1 MESRSGSKRRY
12 DEVEPRVQRR
22 IVAEYRQGVRGY
34 GYIATA
40 KRLQLPV
47 STVRGVIA
55 RAERAGGDP
64 VAPRGHKKRKL
75 DSGEEVKLCRA
86 LEQNSTA
93 TNRQLSAVVRG
104 KVAARTV
111 SDYLARADPPFTTK
125 VIQDQE
131 PEELTEEW
139 RPGAAVVGGCE
150 EDSLGANGCYEDE
163 TPVFANEAPKRGRAR
178 GGNTHP
184 SSAISLRHK
193 VHVAFWAQSGV
204 LCCIGALS
212 DRNADTKEI
221 ERVATDAVGVMKSG
235 DTVIW
240 DRLGRSG
247 RAVNPSSQ
255 HYSPV
260 ARDLLLLFNDLK
272 QHYIRPNFP
281 KKRSTAVQVKDCRA
295 YSRVCG

>member
-131 PEELTEEW
+131 PEELSEEW
-139 RPGAAVVGGCE
+139 RAGARRWLEGVKKIRL
-150 EDSLGANGCYEDE
+150 D
-163 TPVFANEAPKRGRAR
+163 KR
-178 GGNTHP
+178 
-184 SSAISLRHK
+184 IL
-193 VHVAFWAQSGV
+193 
-204 LCCIGALS
+204 
-212 DRNADTKEI
+212 
-221 ERVATDAVGVMKSG
+221 
-235 DTVIW
+235 
-240 DRLGRSG
+240 
-247 RAVNPSSQ
+247 
-255 HYSPV
+255 
-260 ARDLLLLFNDLK
+260 
-272 QHYIRPNFP
+272 
-281 KKRSTAVQVKDCRA
+281 
-295 YSRVCG
+295 

>member
-131 PEELTEEW
+131 PEELSEEW
-139 RPGAAVVGGCE
+139 RAGARRWLEGVKKIRL
-150 EDSLGANGCYEDE
+150 DKRIYEDE

-178 GGNTHP
+178 TGNTHP

-193 VHVAFWAQSGV
+193 VHVA
-204 LCCIGALS
+204 CIRKAEWCAALGPFGQK
-212 DRNADTKEI
+212 RRH
-221 ERVATDAVGVMKSG
+221 ERD
-235 DTVIW
+235 
-240 DRLGRSG
+240 
-247 RAVNPSSQ
+247 
-255 HYSPV
+255 
-260 ARDLLLLFNDLK
+260 
-272 QHYIRPNFP
+272 
-281 KKRSTAVQVKDCRA
+281 
-295 YSRVCG
+295 